1 MDKQKT
7 KKVETKKQVSAI
19 EKIDNSSLKKN
30 LIFLKKELI
39 SFRDMDETSPIFIL
53 LIVTARV

>member
-19 EKIDNSSLKKN
+19 EKIDNSSLKNQQRMYQNK
-30 LIFLKKELI
+30 LPK
-39 SFRDMDETSPIFIL
+39 
-53 LIVTARV
+53 